1 MIHDFANSSSTP
13 RILVVE
19 DDPIIRTIH
28 QQVLASLGCQVDC
41 VSRGQAAIRQLHY
54 DMVLL
59 DMGLPD
65 ISGANVIKAARTREI
80 QRKPLPFIVV
90 TAHDKENEATYLAL
104 GADRVFRKPLAR
116 GQLHSLLVEYGLLEN
131 KK

>member
-1 MIHDFANSSSTP
+1 
-13 RILVVE
+13 LVVE

-41 VSRGQAAIRQLHY
+41 VSRGQAAIRQLYY

-65 ISGANVIKAARTREI
+65 IPGGNVIKAARTREI

-104 GADRVFRKPLAR
+104 GADRVFRKPLAK
-116 GQLHSLLVEYGLLEN
+116 GQLHSLLVEYGLLKN
-131 KK
+131 K

>member
-1 MIHDFANSSSTP
+1 MTHDFANSSLTP

-28 QQVLASLGCQVDC
+28 QQVLANLGCQVDC
-41 VSRGQAAIRQLHY
+41 VSLGQAAIRQLYY

-59 DMGLPD
+59 DVGLPD
-65 ISGANVIKAARTREI
+65 IPGGNVIKAVRAREI

-90 TAHDKENEATYLAL
+90 TAHDKQNEATYLKL
-104 GADRVFRKPLAR
+104 GADHVFQKPLAK
-116 GQLHSLLVEYGLLEN
+116 GQLHSILVEYGLLEN
-131 KK
+131 KQ